1 MKKNKFRL
9 DAQYKYLI
17 FTLLA
22 ILTGCDLEKIDSPGG
37 GGLNA
42 VFSVPAGP
50 FYQDCNITFT
60 NSSTGATTYSWDFG
74 DGNTSTAASPEH
86 SYSNSGSF
94 SVRLTATSNGNSSD
108 TTIQLTV
115 FAKTIFNKSYF
126 PASGNNEGNSVLPM
140 PDGGF
145 VVAGEIRVTG
155 LPEKVYLYKTDAN
168 GTVLWNQSFGTGNY
182 QTSTFVTRL
191 ADGSLLLVG
200 TISGAIGSM
209 GEDVYLV
216 KTDANGNKLWERNF
230 GTTAGND
237 DYGYAAV
244 QLSNG
249 SFVIVG
255 ESGEDHMIMGAD
267 QNGNKTWEKLI
278 NKNTQDF
285 LRAAVITSDNKVL
298 VSGIT
303 GTGNDNNYYLA
314 KIDPANN
321 GNVIWENTYGGNGYE
336 EQGKII
342 ALSDGNFL
350 LSGSSN
356 STGSSKAFLV
366 KVDGSGNK
374 LWEKHIGQD
383 SYGYAAAE
391 TSDGGFVI
399 TGFTYQLCDAA
410 MCPDAYLAKTDAAG
424 NVLWEKGL
432 LGETGRDIKVVDDC
446 GYVIIGRNQ
455 TGFYLVKTDM
465 NGNFQ

>member
-1 MKKNKFRL
+1 MKKYMLRFNTQHK
-9 DAQYKYLI
+9 I
-17 FTLLA
+17 MICILLA
-22 ILTGCDLEKIDSPGG
+22 LMAGCDLEKVDGPGG
-37 GGLNA
+37 GSLKA

-50 FYQDCNITFT
+50 FYQDCNIKFT
-60 NSSTGATTYSWDFG
+60 NSSTGAATYAWDFG
-74 DGNTSTAASPEH
+74 DGNTSASASPEH
-86 SYSNSGSF
+86 SYTISGNF
-94 SVRLTATSNGNSSD
+94 SVRLTATGNGVSED
-108 TTIQLTV
+108 TTIQITV

-126 PASGNNEGNSVLPM
+126 PAPTNNQGYAVLPM
-140 PDGGF
+140 SDGGY
-145 VVAGEIRVTG
+145 VIAGEVLTTG
-155 LPEKVYLYKTDAN
+155 TPEKAYLFKTDPN
-168 GTVLWNQSFGTGNY
+168 GTVSWSQSFGTGNY
-182 QTSTFVTRL
+182 QTGTSVTQL

-200 TISGAIGSM
+200 TISGAIGSQ
-209 GEDVYLV
+209 GEDVYLI

-237 DYGYAAV
+237 DYGNAAV

-255 ESGEDHMIMGAD
+255 ESGGDHLIMGAD
-267 QNGNKTWEKLI
+267 QNGNKTWEKTI
-278 NKNTQDF
+278 DKNTQDY
-285 LRAAVITSDNKVL
+285 LNSAIVTSDNKVL

-314 KIDPANN
+314 KIDPAGN

-336 EQGKII
+336 EQGRLI
-342 ALSDGNFL
+342 ALSDGNYL

-366 KVDGSGNK
+366 KVNGTGNK

-391 TSDGGFVI
+391 TADGGFVI
-399 TGFTYQLCDAA
+399 TGFSYQLCAA
-410 MCPDAYLAKTDAAG
+410 GQCPDAYLAKTDASG
-424 NVLWEKGL
+424 NVIWEKGL
-432 LGETGRDIKVVDDC
+432 LGESGRDVKVVDDC
-446 GYVIIGRNQ
+446 GYIVIGRNS